1 MEYESELHENIELT
15 FSYEGEDLI
24 WSGDIEITEEI
35 DRGDNDTPDYAET
48 TYKVVRTNSLQRY
61 NEDTGDWEDVEVTP
75 SIIWEIEL
83 NLEKNF

>member
-24 WSGDIEITEEI
+24 WNGDVEITEEI
-35 DRGDNDTPDYAET
+35 DRGDNDTPDYSEI
-48 TYKVVRTNSLQRY
+48 TYKVIRTNSLQRY
-61 NEDTGDWEDVEVTP
+61 NEDSADWEDVEVTP

-83 NLEKNF
+83 NLDNNF

>member
-24 WSGDIEITEEI
+24 WNGDVEITEEI
-35 DRGDNDTPDYAET
+35 DRGDNDTPDYSET
-48 TYKVVRTNSLQRY
+48 TYNVVRTNSLQRY
-61 NEDTGDWEDVEVTP
+61 NEDSGDWEDVEVTP

-83 NLEKNF
+83 NLDKNF